1 MKTIRQT
8 LILLTLALLFAANVT
23 AAPLDERQRTV
34 ETVVADALAQLPAAT
49 VKEYDK
55 IMGELAAT
63 GAEGVGLLA
72 DMLVPASQGENAAVE
87 YALDGVASFV
97 TASGREQLRPAVC
110 EGLLAALARCK
121 DDANR
126 AFLVSQLQRCATADN
141 AAALADYLDDPY
153 LSDPV
158 LRALISIPASDELLL
173 TLARRTDLT
182 APQRAAL
189 AYALGRKRLA
199 AAEPILLG
207 WIDGADDAT
216 RAALY
221 PALASCGTAASVKT
235 LEAAA
240 HAVNYGDEKT
250 AATDSYLRLLGR
262 MADEGAAREAVK
274 AAKRLLRCER
284 ANVRGAALEVIVRAE
299 GTQAMPYVL
308 AALEK
313 GDIQYRNAALRYIG
327 DKADEAVYAAIAAD
341 RKRLSDAAW
350 ADVIEWF
357 GMRHAASQIGAVT
370 EAVGSSNDA
379 VALAGI
385 RAAGSLGGSEALAAL
400 IAALG
405 GPHSEAA
412 AQTLLAFNGR
422 INEGVVEA
430 LDGKG
435 AMQVQALNLAAARRI
450 GAVADKVF
458 ALLDASDAA
467 VSAAA
472 YRALASIAAPADID
486 RLSRLLDT
494 ADAAHAGQLSAALT
508 RAMRTLAPE
517 KQYEAVY
524 AKMSASPHPERYY
537 PTLAQTGTQQAIDR
551 LVEDFDGS
559 RRAEAFDA
567 LLHVDSPQ
575 IVDVLYTIAAGNPE
589 LADRALTR
597 YTACVAASA
606 ATPVRK
612 YQLYR
617 RALDLRP
624 SPQIVVRILYQLE
637 GIREFPALVLAG
649 RYLDDAATARAA
661 ASAVK
666 TIAAKSA
673 RPLGGDT
680 VRTLLEKSRDIYRE
694 WAKSDSDAGYAI
706 DELTLMLSKLPAE
719 GFAAVET
726 DLSQWSAVAA
736 DPARRATMK
745 AAALKRAEAAA
756 AEAMRQSWAVDNG
769 TIAYAGGQPSSIAAP
784 GTYENFEFWIDCR
797 TRGAAGITVRSANRI
812 GLGGDAGS
820 GALSGN
826 RTHASTPAVNADN
839 AAGEWNTLHVKVM
852 YDRAT
857 VEVNGRT
864 VTENV
869 VVENSVSPD
878 EAIYAS
884 GAIELLGEGD
894 AAEFRDFYL
903 CELPATPVFELS
915 PAEQAEGYEVL
926 FDGRSLHKWTGNTAN
941 YVPQEGTIY
950 VTASY
955 GGKGNLYT
963 IEEYGDFV
971 LRFEFRFLRE
981 GVNNGIGIRTPM
993 GVDAAYHGM
1002 EIQVLDHDA
1011 PIYKNL
1017 RVYQQHGSVYGVIP
1031 AKRIKFGPSGTW
1043 NVEEIRAVGDRITV
1057 TVNGEVIL
1065 DGDIRKACQGH
1076 NVSEDGS
1083 KQNPY
1088 TVDHRN
1094 HPGLFNKKGHIGLLG
1109 HGAGIQ
1115 FRNIRIKSL
1124 DAETARKRK

>member
-8 LILLTLALLFAANVT
+8 LILLTFALFFAANVT

-49 VKEYDK
+49 AGDYDK

-63 GAEGVGLLA
+63 GAEGVGILA

-87 YALDGVASFV
+87 YALNGVASFV
-97 TASGREQLRPAVC
+97 TAAGREQLRPAVC

-126 AFLVSQLQRCATADN
+126 AFLVSQLQLCATADN
-141 AAALADYLDDPY
+141 AATLAAYIDDPY
-153 LSDPV
+153 LGDPV
-158 LRALISIPASDELLL
+158 LRALISIPDSEATLLS
-173 TLARRTDLT
+173 LARRSDLSD
-182 APQRAAL
+182 AQRAAL
-189 AYALGRKRLA
+189 AYAFGEKRTA

-221 PALASCGTAASVKT
+221 PALASCGTAASAKA

-240 HAVNYGDEKT
+240 RAVDYGCDET
-250 AATDSYLRLLGR
+250 AATDSYLRLLDR
-262 MADEGAAREAVK
+262 MVDEGAARDAVK
-274 AAKRLLRCER
+274 AAKRLLKCER

-299 GTQAMPYVL
+299 GTRAMPYVL

-327 DKADEAVYAAIAAD
+327 DKADDAVYAAIAAD
-341 RKRLSDAAW
+341 RKRLSDEAW

-357 GMRHAASQIGAVT
+357 GVRHAASQTGAVT

-385 RAAGSLGGSEALAAL
+385 RAAGRLGGDEALAAL

-405 GPHSEAA
+405 GPHSDAA

-422 INEGVVEA
+422 IDEGVVKA
-430 LDGKG
+430 LDGRG
-435 AMQVQALNLAAARRI
+435 TMQVQALNLAAARRI
-450 GAVADKVF
+450 DAVADKVF
-458 ALLDASDAA
+458 ALLDAPDAA
-467 VSAAA
+467 VSEAA
-472 YRALASIAAPADID
+472 YRALASIAAPADVD

-508 RAMRTLAPE
+508 HAVRTLAPE
-517 KQYEAVY
+517 KQYETVY
-524 AKMSASPHPERYY
+524 ARMSASPRPERYY
-537 PTLAQTGTQQAIDR
+537 PTLAQTGTQQAIDC
-551 LVEDFDGS
+551 LVENFAGT

-567 LLHVDSPQ
+567 LLRVDAPQ
-575 IVDVLYTIAAGNPE
+575 IAGVLYTIAAGNPD

-597 YTACVAASA
+597 YTACVAALD

-617 RALDLRP
+617 QALELNP
-624 SPQIVVRILYQLE
+624 SPKIAVGILRKLE

-649 RYLDDAATARAA
+649 RYLDDEATARAA
-661 ASAVK
+661 AAAVK

-680 VRTLLEKSRDIYRE
+680 VRALLEKSRDIYRE
-694 WAKSDSDAGYAI
+694 WAKSDADAGYAV

-719 GFAAVET
+719 GFAAVAT
-726 DLSQWSAVAA
+726 DLAQWSAVTA

-756 AEAMRQSWAVDNG
+756 AKAMQQSWTTADG
-769 TIAYAGGQPSSIAAP
+769 TIAYAGGEPSTIAAP

-797 TRGAAGITVRSANRI
+797 TRGAAGIAVRSTNRI

-820 GALSGN
+820 GALTGN
-826 RTHASTPAVNADN
+826 RTHASTPAVDADN
-839 AAGEWNTLHVKVM
+839 ADGEWNTLHVKVVD
-852 YDRAT
+852 DRVT

-869 VVENSVSPD
+869 ILENTCAPG
-878 EAIYAS
+878 EAAYAS

-915 PAEQAEGYEVL
+915 PEERAEGYEVL
-926 FDGRSLHKWTGNTAN
+926 FDGRSLHKWTGNTTN

-950 VTASY
+950 VTTSY

-963 IEEYGDFV
+963 VEEYGDFI

-981 GVNNGIGIRTPM
+981 GVNNGIGLRTPM

-1002 EIQVLDHDA
+1002 EIQILDHDA

-1017 RVYQQHGSVYGVIP
+1017 RVYQQHGSVYGIIP
-1031 AKRIKFGPSGTW
+1031 AKRIKFGELGTW

-1065 DGDIRKACQGH
+1065 DGDIREACQGH

-1083 KQNPY
+1083 KKNPY

-1124 DAETARKRK
+1124 DAKTQNGK